1 MLSATLKVEND
12 KKHFYFYWMIDNYMD
27 IDTFEKHYQNS
38 YKLKYDGFMNALKGN
53 NLNSQE

>member
-1 MLSATLKVEND
+1 
-12 KKHFYFYWMIDNYMD
+12 MIDNYMD